1 MFAFFP
7 VAFIHHLEK
16 LGSSIIISSISH
28 TIGSTHFL
36 FIYSNWP
43 HATFCST
50 HTHKHSHFKIIIYSD
65 ICFPFHYSAYRV
77 HLACV
82 HIVTKRMNAE
92 RRKKCLAL
100 NLKSSS
106 SHFASEANHSNT
118 DHLLSAFLFSFQSF
132 LYLFI
137 YFLLA
142 VSSSPSRV
150 PLFIE
155 LYEDTRG
162 YDFWTKIAARCYILL
177 LA

>member
-1 MFAFFP
+1 MFASFP

-28 TIGSTHFL
+28 TIGNTHFL

-50 HTHKHSHFKIIIYSD
+50 HTHEHSHFKIIIYSD

-118 DHLLSAFLFSFQSF
+118 DHLLSIFYSASNRFCIC
-132 LYLFI
+132 LFI
-137 YFLLA
+137 FCLL
-142 VSSSPSRV
+142 SHP
-150 PLFIE
+150 
-155 LYEDTRG
+155 
-162 YDFWTKIAARCYILL
+162 LL
-177 LA
+177 LACRCSLSSTKILAVTIFGRK